1 MTSEPIDTNNPTSA
15 LPAVRGRFQV
25 LALDGGGAKALFTAH
40 VLARL
45 EADLLAGV
53 AASLTSILGSH
64 LGAGAA
70 MSGTHLISLPH
81 GEAGPLRTFVPAPT
95 SVDMEA
101 DSVDGAA

>member
-15 LPAVRGRFQV
+15 SPAVRGRFQV
-25 LALDGGGAKALFTAH
+25 LALDCGGAKALFTAH

-45 EADLLAGV
+45 EADLLA

-70 MSGTHLISLPH
+70 VSGTHLISLPH